1 VHDNDINGV
10 RTASEPSRS
19 RAGLFT
25 SVRYAAFSMQR
36 TRSDEA
42 SAISES
48 SSLFVRRQP
57 QREVQQDDSLL
68 DLLLGRGIGA

>member
-1 VHDNDINGV
+1 MHDSDTNGIE
-10 RTASEPSRS
+10 TASEPSRS

-25 SVRYAAFSMQR
+25 SVRYAEFAMQR
-36 TRSDEA
+36 TRSDGA
-42 SAISES
+42 SAISEY
-48 SSLFVRRQP
+48 SSLFDRRQP